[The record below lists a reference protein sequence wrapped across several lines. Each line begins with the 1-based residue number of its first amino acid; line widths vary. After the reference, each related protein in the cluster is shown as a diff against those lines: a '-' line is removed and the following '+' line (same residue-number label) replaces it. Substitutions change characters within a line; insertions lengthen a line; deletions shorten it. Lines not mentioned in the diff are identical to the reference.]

1 MSDFRIVFNH
11 KIVDYKILSF
21 HSVFA
26 HIELEKFLDSILSLS
41 FTLSRRMS
49 GPMNSANSASFISP
63 RPLNRVISALL
74 PNLAIAASP
83 LHRYSNRTYLSL
95 LRFPLSCGFS
105 FGASHGILVADAEK
119 RSLKNIYMPFL
130 HKIGEEHIRKKVM
143 ISRRMCIPSTS
154 ASVAIMTLLYLS
166 PSIPLRY

>member
-49 GPMNSANSASFISP
+49 RPMNSANSASFISP

-74 PNLAIAASP
+74 PNLAIAAS
-83 LHRYSNRTYLSL
+83 LFHRYSNRTYLSL

-105 FGASHGILVADAEK
+105 FGASHGILAADAEK
-119 RSLKNIYMPFL
+119 RSLKNIYAL
-130 HKIGEEHIRKKVM
+130 SSQDRGRTYQEESDDQQAYVHSVDIGVGRDYDFVVSE
-143 ISRRMCIPSTS
+143 S
-154 ASVAIMTLLYLS
+154 
-166 PSIPLRY
+166 SIPLRY